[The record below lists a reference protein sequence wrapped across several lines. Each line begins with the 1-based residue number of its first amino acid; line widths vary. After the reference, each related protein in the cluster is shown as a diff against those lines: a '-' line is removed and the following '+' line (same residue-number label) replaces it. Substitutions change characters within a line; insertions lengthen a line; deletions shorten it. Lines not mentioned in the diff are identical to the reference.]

1 MAVDDR
7 LDVLRADPAA
17 GIDRQTTQKP
27 PRPTHPASR
36 PPAQA
41 WLGLAWLGLAWLG
54 LAWLG
59 LAWLGLA
66 WLGKML
72 VVICVMSS
80 AWLKIC

>member
-59 LAWLGLA
+59 
-66 WLGKML
+66 KML

-80 AWLKIC
+80 AWLKIF

>member
-41 WLGLAWLGLAWLG
+41 WLGLAWLG
-54 LAWLG
+54 
-59 LAWLGLA
+59 
-66 WLGKML
+66 KML

-80 AWLKIC
+80 AWLKIF